1 MITLYRKLFVYN
13 MYTSFAYNII
23 IRYLRVRECTR
34 LYTAHTMT
42 TASDTC
48 SSTYIHLA
56 DSPSNAILPTY
67 CNAIIII
74 IICRIVSLSVFFLL
88 FLCDRIFSTRLSSLQ
103 PSRILSI
110 HYIIMCVHFTYQFV
124 RVDVCVCVRASAGG
138 VLPSSLFS
146 FFFHSVRSSR
156 FIPLSHIDDEPSH
169 ARTHV
174 GTRLSPVCTY
184 QLYTHTYLPYTSRT
198 III

>member
-1 MITLYRKLFVYN
+1 
-13 MYTSFAYNII
+13 MYTSFAYNIT

-34 LYTAHTMT
+34 LYCAYNDNSLRHMQ
-42 TASDTC
+42 
-48 SSTYIHLA
+48 YIHLV

-74 IICRIVSLSVFFLL
+74 CRIVSFSVFFLL
-88 FLCDRIFSTRLSSLQ
+88 FLCDRIFSTRQSSLR

-110 HYIIMCVHFTYQFV
+110 HYY
-124 RVDVCVCVRASAGG
+124 VCTFHISIRPVVCAGG
-138 VLPSSLFS
+138 VLPTSLFS
-146 FFFHSVRSSR
+146 FFSHSVRSSR

-184 QLYTHTYLPYTSRT
+184 QLYTHTYLPYTYTSRT